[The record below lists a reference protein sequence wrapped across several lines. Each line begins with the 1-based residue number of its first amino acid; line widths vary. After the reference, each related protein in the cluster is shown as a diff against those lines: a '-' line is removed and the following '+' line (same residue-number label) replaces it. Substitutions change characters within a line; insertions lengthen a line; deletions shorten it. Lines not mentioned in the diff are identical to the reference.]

1 MPALDSEAAGY
12 MLPPMKSD
20 TKIAVTVIAVAIAI
34 ELCMSGCPAKKGL
47 IASSPPASN
56 VAVSPTRGK
65 IVYLEGEVMIDGTK
79 AEIGQELGAK
89 VRIETGPNASCEVVF
104 DEKNALRVSQNAIAT
119 FDFSGIVKEVALKKG
134 GLTSVL
140 RKLGQVAGQDG
151 FRVVSDTA
159 VAAVRGTCFCVWVDE
174 KSTYVCACNG
184 SVRTIDAKGSN
195 ELMISAAHH
204 NARNYVK
211 DGSAIHIAI
220 AGIEHHSDVT
230 MESLAARIGEKI
242 DWSKQE

>member
-1 MPALDSEAAGY
+1 
-12 MLPPMKSD
+12 MLTLMKSN
-20 TKIAVTVIAVAIAI
+20 TKIAITVIAVAIVL
-34 ELCMSGCPAKKGL
+34 ELSMSG
-47 IASSPPASN
+47 

-65 IVYLEGEVMIDGTK
+65 IVYLEGEVTVDGTK

-89 VRIETGPNASCEVVF
+89 VRIVTGANASCEIVF
-104 DEKNALRVSQNAIAT
+104 DEKNAIRVSQNAIAT
-119 FDFSGIVKEVALKKG
+119 LDFSSVVKEVSLKKG

-140 RKLGQVAGQDG
+140 RKLGQAVGQDG

-211 DGSAIHIAI
+211 DGSAIHIAA
-220 AGIEHHSDVT
+220 AGIEHHSDAT